1 VREEVQDIFH
11 HVADL
16 APEDRA
22 RYFHERRIDVRTRR
36 EVEALLV
43 FDTEISAPLD
53 LEIGRLAVEAV
64 STGPADLMPCGSYRL
79 LEPLGSGGM
88 GTVYLAERAD
98 GEVTQQVAV
107 KLLRP
112 GSDDPQFRTRF
123 LSERQI
129 LAGLSHPRIARLLDA
144 GHRADG
150 QPYLVMEH
158 VDGETIDVY
167 ADKLSV
173 RQKVALF
180 VKVCSAVSYLHRNL
194 IVHRDLKPQN
204 IMVTADGE
212 PKLLDFGIAKMLES
226 ADTTVTAMRI
236 LTPDY
241 ASPEQVTGDAITTAA
256 DIYSLGAVLY
266 KLLTGTTPHQYQ
278 GDTPMSMAI
287 AIAVGAITPP
297 SKLAPEVKGD
307 LETVLMKAL
316 RTEPRERY
324 ATVEAFADDLQA
336 CLEWRPVQAR
346 SGDIWYRTRR
356 WLRRYWVTAA
366 AVGVVVIS
374 LAGGV
379 FVANRQRVI
388 AERRFNQLRQLSHK
402 VIDIDA
408 AIRSLPGSVDAR
420 QRLVGAS
427 LEYLEALY
435 PEAGNNLA
443 LTQEIAD
450 GYWRLAR
457 IQGVSSEPNLGD
469 SKKGEESLRKA
480 DLLVDRLLAA
490 NSRDR
495 NALFRS
501 AIIAS
506 DRGIL
511 ADTEDRRGD
520 YLAHARRAMQ
530 RLETLRQTNP
540 ATGPIHLDG
549 FLRAG
554 DAGESERTGMAMIYV
569 NLGIGLVNAHIY
581 DLGEQ
586 CARRAVELAR
596 PIPTAQDAAGQGLSV
611 LANALRHQGDLEGAL
626 AAIHEARERVEQA
639 SYSSVTARR
648 FAEYAV
654 RVREGR
660 ILGETDAVNMGRPA
674 EAIDALQSAM
684 DMVETAASQDPNDSA
699 GRARVATAAREL
711 GDILR
716 ERDPQRS
723 LDVYDLGI
731 RRLSEMK
738 NSLKARRDRAQL
750 LANSAYPL
758 RRLHRNAEASS
769 RIATALEIL
778 KQIHD
783 FPAERIPAGSY
794 DYAVLSS
801 LADDQAASGDVRG
814 AIGRYEDLLAKVQA
828 TGPNPKT
835 VLQDAIHL
843 SHLYETLAALNQR
856 AGNGARAGELYARR
870 QEIWLDWAGRLPNNM
885 FIQRQLSTTASSADL
900 APLQPKMIR

>member
-1 VREEVQDIFH
+1 MREDVQGIFH
-11 HVADL
+11 EVADL
-16 APEDRA
+16 AAGDRA
-22 RYFHERRIDVRTRR
+22 RYFGERGIDDRTRR
-36 EVEALLV
+36 EVEALLA
-43 FDTEISAPLD
+43 FDSTVSAPLD
-53 LEIGRLAVEAV
+53 REIGRLAVEAL
-64 STGPADLMPCGSYRL
+64 SAGPDDSIPCGSYRL

-88 GTVYLAERAD
+88 GNVYLAERAD

-129 LAGLSHPRIARLLDA
+129 LAGLSHPHIARLLDA
-144 GHRADG
+144 GHRTDG

-158 VDGETIDVY
+158 VDGENIDVY
-167 ADKLSV
+167 AAKLSV

-180 VKVCSAVSYLHRNL
+180 LKVCTAVSYLHRNL

-204 IMVTADGE
+204 IMVTAEGE
-212 PKLLDFGIAKMLES
+212 PKLLDFGIAKMLDLS
-226 ADTTVTAMRI
+226 ADTTVTAARI

-241 ASPEQVTGDAITTAA
+241 ASPEQVLGDPITTAA

-278 GDTPMSMAI
+278 GNTPMSMAI
-287 AIAVGAITPP
+287 SIATGEITPP

-316 RTEPRERY
+316 RAEPHERY
-324 ATVEAFADDLQA
+324 ATVEAFADDLRS

-356 WLRRYWVTAA
+356 WLRRYWVSAA
-366 AVGVVVIS
+366 AASVVVIS

-408 AIRSLPGSVDAR
+408 SIRALPGAVEAR

-435 PEAGNNLA
+435 PEARNNLA

-457 IQGVSSEPNLGD
+457 IQGVNSEPNLGD
-469 SKKGEESLRKA
+469 SKKAEESLRKA
-480 DLLVDRLLAA
+480 DVLVNTLLAA
-490 NSRDR
+490 NPRDR

-506 DRGIL
+506 DRAIQ
-511 ADTEDRRGD
+511 ADTEDRRAD
-520 YLAHARRAMQ
+520 YLVHARRSID
-530 RLETLRQTNP
+530 RLQALQQTNP
-540 ATGPIHLDG
+540 GGGAIHLEG
-549 FLRAG
+549 LLRAG
-554 DAGESERTGMAMIYV
+554 EARDSEATAIATIYA

-581 DLGEQ
+581 DLGAQ
-586 CARRAVELAR
+586 CARRAVDLAR
-596 PIPTAQDAAGQGLSV
+596 PLPMAQDAAAQALSV
-611 LANALRHQGDLEGAL
+611 LANALRHQGDLEGSL
-626 AAIHEARERVEQA
+626 AAIHEARERIGNVP
-639 SYSSVTARR
+639 YTTGPARR

-660 ILGETDAVNMGRPA
+660 ILGETDAVNAGRPA
-674 EAIDALQSAM
+674 EAINLLQGAM
-684 DMVETAASQDPNDSA
+684 DMVEAIARQDPSDSA
-699 GRARVATAAREL
+699 ARARVATAAREL

-716 ERDPQRS
+716 DRDPQRS

-731 RRLSEMK
+731 RRLLEMK

-758 RRLHRNAEASS
+758 RRLHRDAEASS
-769 RIATALEIL
+769 RIATALDLL
-778 KQIHD
+778 KQTHD
-783 FPAERIPAGSY
+783 YPAERIPAGSY
-794 DYAVLSS
+794 DYAVLCS

-814 AIGRYEDLLAKVQA
+814 AIGRYEDLHQRVQA
-828 TGPNPKT
+828 AGLNPKS
-835 VLQDAIHL
+835 VLQDAVNL
-843 SHLYETLAALNQR
+843 SHLFETIAALNR
-856 AGNGARAGELYARR
+856 RVGNGERADALDAQR
-870 QEIWLDWAGRLPNNM
+870 QEIWRDWASRLPNNT
-885 FIQRQLSTTASSADL
+885 FIQRQM
-900 APLQPKMIR
+900 Q